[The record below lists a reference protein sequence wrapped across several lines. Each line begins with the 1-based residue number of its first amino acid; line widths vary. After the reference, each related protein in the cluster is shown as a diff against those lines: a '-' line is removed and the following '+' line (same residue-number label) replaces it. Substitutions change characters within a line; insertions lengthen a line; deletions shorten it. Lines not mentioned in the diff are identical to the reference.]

1 LCRLAVWTLM
11 NVEYGN
17 FLCWIALV
25 CSSFS
30 AVNVATSGRTPA
42 TPWGR
47 TFLPYV
53 AAPWHATE
61 MHKTSS
67 LQLIRNHLLSEAGNC
82 LASRAVLLAMLCWAL
97 HGCFGVEQPRSTRLV
112 HYPRWERFLLV
123 RALKLWWAAWWARHY
138 SALTPTLG

>member
-1 LCRLAVWTLM
+1 M

-82 LASRAVLLAMLCWAL
+82 LASRAVLLAMLCRAL